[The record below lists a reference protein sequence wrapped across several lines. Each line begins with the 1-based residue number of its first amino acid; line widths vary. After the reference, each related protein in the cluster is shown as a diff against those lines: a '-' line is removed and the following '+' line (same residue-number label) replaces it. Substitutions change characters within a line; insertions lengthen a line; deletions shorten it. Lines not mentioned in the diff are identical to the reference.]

1 MLWPAGSSPSSSTPR
16 SSSTSARPSRSR
28 PPTSPWCSTSPP
40 ARPSD
45 PAACAPSRR
54 RPARS
59 SGSQCCDPWPKPSKR
74 GASPRTASAPA
85 GAEAPPAPAPLHGRG
100 GHGDRQGRGRGYAC
114 QTCPAVEVPRSPM
127 SNASDDANDAELLD
141 DDKLP
146 PAYPPDEPLGV
157 DEYGV
162 TAAEEAVEEPLAER
176 VAREEPELVPR
187 NGDRAYGD
195 PVGTLVAP
203 ESAVDELDVTAEEVA
218 REVTAAEPPALDDG
232 DLAF

>member
-1 MLWPAGSSPSSSTPR
+1 V
-16 SSSTSARPSRSR
+16 
-28 PPTSPWCSTSPP
+28 
-40 ARPSD
+40 SD
-45 PAACAPSRR
+45 
-54 RPARS
+54 
-59 SGSQCCDPWPKPSKR
+59 
-74 GASPRTASAPA
+74 T
-85 GAEAPPAPAPLHGRG
+85 
-100 GHGDRQGRGRGYAC
+100 
-114 QTCPAVEVPRSPM
+114 
-127 SNASDDANDAELLD
+127 SDDANYAELLD

-162 TAAEEAVEEPLAER
+162 TAAEEAVQEPLAER
-176 VAREEPELVPR
+176 VAREEPDLVPG

-232 DLAF
+232 DLAFGDSTTRDVAQERVDARPAEEAAMHVTPSPPMGDGDDYV